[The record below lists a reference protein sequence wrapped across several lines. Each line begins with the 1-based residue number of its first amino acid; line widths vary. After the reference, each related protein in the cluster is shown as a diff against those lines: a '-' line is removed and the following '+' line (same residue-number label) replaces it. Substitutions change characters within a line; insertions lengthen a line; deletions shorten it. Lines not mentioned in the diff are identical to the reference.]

1 MRWTHTRAL
10 NALTSS
16 HGVGSL
22 FDILIQ
28 DCQLLASSLDNIVFS
43 LVSRSA
49 NSVAHTV
56 ARVSGSLSGLM
67 VWDVVAPDYLLSSL
81 RTDRY

>member
-1 MRWTHTRAL
+1 MDSQQEF

-16 HGVGSL
+16 HGIGSP
-22 FDILIQ
+22 FDMLIQ

-43 LVSRSA
+43 LMPRSA

-56 ARVSGSLSGLM
+56 ARVFGSLSGPM
-67 VWDVVAPDYLLSSL
+67 VWDVVAPDFI
-81 RTDRY
+81 